1 MRAAGLETLRREHA
15 AAIKTGTKVDALR
28 TFRQTYYDSFS
39 DDERVKD
46 ALEREMKL
54 AYEAIVLNQNIPAWR
69 AYRQT
74 YAFVDDAHPLLAKA
88 YDAEA
93 TLALT
98 EAGRTGS
105 VDALIQFEKTYSK
118 PRWKTAMSEGLV
130 VLITG
135 QIDRYI
141 RKGIPPNPGFWA
153 SMAKHGQ
160 RDDVKRS
167 LARKELDMATR

>member
-15 AAIKTGTKVDALR
+15 AAIKTGTVDALR

-54 AYEAIVLNQNIPAWR
+54 AYDAIVLNQNIPAWR

-74 YAFVDDAHPLLAKA
+74 YDFVDEAHPLLAQA

-93 TLALT
+93 TLALQRQV
-98 EAGRTGS
+98 GRA
-105 VDALIQFEKTYSK
+105 V
-118 PRWKTAMSEGLV
+118 
-130 VLITG
+130 
-135 QIDRYI
+135 
-141 RKGIPPNPGFWA
+141 
-153 SMAKHGQ
+153 
-160 RDDVKRS
+160 
-167 LARKELDMATR
+167 